1 MVRNQTK
8 PEADDSAGLGAP
20 TQQTRGS
27 GAVILQVP
35 VVNTSSQKRRS
46 LVPVLRSFA
55 DDTTLLSGFRSTFES
70 RCRLAWLGEGFEK
83 DNRVNSIRRALEDAL
98 SQVKEPR
105 GDIVADSTDD
115 APLNAFR
122 SDFRKAAEALSDAIV
137 DRYFIALEYSGIE
150 VSSRERIA
158 RAIRGSLE
166 HYVRNRDSG
175 LSADPW

>member
-1 MVRNQTK
+1 
-8 PEADDSAGLGAP
+8 
-20 TQQTRGS
+20 
-27 GAVILQVP
+27 
-35 VVNTSSQKRRS
+35 
-46 LVPVLRSFA
+46 
-55 DDTTLLSGFRSTFES
+55 
-70 RCRLAWLGEGFEK
+70 LAWLGEGFEK